1 MMQYKYYLFDMGSA
15 LPEFHN
21 PEWNEPEI
29 LNAGHNRLINHISTN
44 YGKVIAEKIDN
55 NVIMPWYNYIETKR
69 KIQRIEYRIDEALF
83 FEFAKLGINISY
95 KEINEILKTDIEG
108 AKKSGLSACL
118 YTGYKKKVTKT
129 QADYIIT
136 NFREGLKQASEIL
149 PLVLTWVLP
158 FEKKNE

>member
-1 MMQYKYYLFDMGSA
+1 MTQYKYYLFDMGSA

-21 PEWNEPEI
+21 TEWNESEI

-95 KEINEILKTDIEG
+95 KEINEILKADIEG
-108 AKKSGLSACL
+108 AKKSGLQL
-118 YTGYKKKVTKT
+118 VYIQGIRKKLRKLNP
-129 QADYIIT
+129 IT
-136 NFREGLKQASEIL
+136 SSPIL
-149 PLVLTWVLP
+149 
-158 FEKKNE
+158 EKG